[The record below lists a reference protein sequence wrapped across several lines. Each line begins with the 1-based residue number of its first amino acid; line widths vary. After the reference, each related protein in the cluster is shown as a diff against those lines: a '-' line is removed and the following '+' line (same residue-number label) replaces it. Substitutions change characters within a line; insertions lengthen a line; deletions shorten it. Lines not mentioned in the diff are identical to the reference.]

1 MITKKRRSSID
12 LNIHK
17 SKVFGSDK
25 IVFFITFRKFLTYTF
40 HQMLWFSPVYF
51 INCSVSH
58 LYISSTVL
66 FLTCTFPQLLCF
78 SPVYFLNCYVS
89 YLYISSTVML
99 LTCTVPQLLCFSPV
113 HVLNCY
119 VSHLYISSIVMFLTC
134 TFPQLLCFSP
144 VHFLNCYVSHLY
156 ISSTVMF
163 PTCTFPQLFLRIYL
177 RTGRKG
183 TAVWL
188 YSDSIE
194 HYCSL
199 IVKHKKIYSKK
210 ILRMNLLF

>member
-1 MITKKRRSSID
+1 M
-12 LNIHK
+12 
-17 SKVFGSDK
+17 
-25 IVFFITFRKFLTYTF
+25 FLTCIF
-40 HQMLWFSPVYF
+40 HQLFCFSPVHF

-58 LYISSTVL
+58 LYISSTVM
-66 FLTCTFPQLLCF
+66 FLTCMFPQLLCF
-78 SPVYFLNCYVS
+78 VPVHFLNCYDS
-89 YLYISSTVML
+89 HLYSSSTV
-99 LTCTVPQLLCFSPV
+99 
-113 HVLNCY
+113 
-119 VSHLYISSIVMFLTC
+119 IFLTC

-194 HYCSL
+194 HYSSL
-199 IVKHKKIYSKK
+199 IVKHKKMYSKK